1 MHKASI
7 YEMSMTQLD
16 IKFLLYTHL
25 PWVVQGKDVA
35 MSVPTLPPHT
45 LSHLNPIHEVR
56 KREEERYILIALSS
70 SGGGGGGGGIFDGG
84 VGTLYGQGVVN
95 KKLQSGFNPASPKK
109 KYTV

>member
-56 KREEERYILIALSS
+56 KTEEERYILIALSS
-70 SGGGGGGGGIFDGG
+70 SGGGGGGGFFVTCGACFLD
-84 VGTLYGQGVVN
+84 VGWVYRTLRR
-95 KKLQSGFNPASPKK
+95 
-109 KYTV
+109 